1 MRTAGKGSGGSVGDR
16 SNRLSQ
22 YTLYVHLYIGL
33 IDSSSI
39 HLYTLYSIHKSNRLP
54 PWYIAAQTT
63 SVQWTPP

>member
-22 YTLYVHLYIGL
+22 YTVYTIYIGL
-33 IDSSSI
+33 IESSSI
-39 HLYTLYSIHKSNRLP
+39 HIYTLYSIHQSNRLP